1 MSTELRTP
9 EGAEFMNA
17 ITNVEM
23 LMDAALA
30 SCTRELYQIGSLAI
44 ELLQEGN
51 SLYQWHDNIKLWP
64 SAFSAIQAIVNR
76 STPSHYDSRASEPV
90 FDLLVSAG
98 THTEAFIFLG
108 DVQARLS
115 YNPGTV
121 VLVCGRVLR
130 HEVPTWEGGERIC
143 IAHYMCDNVHERL
156 GLKRPDW
163 VDIDSYRAMMSPGFL
178 LTHEL

>member
-1 MSTELRTP
+1 MEDDIYVSTELRTP

-30 SCTRELYQIGSLAI
+30 SCARELYQIGSLAI

-76 STPSHYDSRASEPV
+76 STPSHCNSGASGPV

-98 THTEAFIFLG
+98 THTEAFISLG

-130 HEVPTWEGGERIC
+130 HEVPTWEGGEHIC

-163 VDIDSYRAMMSPGFL
+163 VAIDSYRAMM
-178 LTHEL
+178 